1 MEKFN
6 ETKSYF
12 FEKINKIDKPLG
24 KERGPKSEVQKKVQ
38 QTSQK
43 FKRIISDYYE
53 QSYANKM
60 DNLEEMNKFLE
71 VYNNTRLN
79 LAQIQNMNRQMT
91 SDEIESATENSQQTK
106 VQDQTVS
113 QMNSTKHLTN

>member
-1 MEKFN
+1 M
-6 ETKSYF
+6 
-12 FEKINKIDKPLG
+12 
-24 KERGPKSEVQKKVQ
+24 Q

-43 FKRIISDYYE
+43 FKRVISDHYE

-60 DNLEEMNKFLE
+60 DSLEEMNKFLE
-71 VYNNTRLN
+71 VYNITRLN

-91 SDEIESATENSQQTK
+91 SDEIESATENSQQPK

-113 QMNSTKHLTN
+113 QMNSTKRLTN

>member
-1 MEKFN
+1 M
-6 ETKSYF
+6 
-12 FEKINKIDKPLG
+12 IKPLG

-43 FKRIISDYYE
+43 FKRVISDHYE

-60 DNLEEMNKFLE
+60 DSLEEMNKFLE
-71 VYNNTRLN
+71 VYNITRLN

-113 QMNSTKHLTN
+113 QMNSTKRLTN

>member
-1 MEKFN
+1 M
-6 ETKSYF
+6 
-12 FEKINKIDKPLG
+12 
-24 KERGPKSEVQKKVQ
+24 Q

-43 FKRIISDYYE
+43 FKRVISDHYE

-60 DNLEEMNKFLE
+60 DSLEEMNKFLE
-71 VYNNTRLN
+71 VYNITRLN

-113 QMNSTKHLTN
+113 QMNSTKRLTN